1 VDRIII
7 RIEDVSFEGQGIGKS
22 DGLAFFVPDALPGD
36 LVEVLPTK
44 MKKRYAFAEVLS
56 LLEPS
61 KDRIEPLC
69 PHEKECGGCAFQ
81 RYSYEAQLELK
92 EKQIREKLIRIA
104 GIEDPLVKPIIAMDN
119 PFQYRNKAVFQVES
133 ALGAVG
139 YFEKKSHHVVDAPYC
154 MLQAEP
160 ANTIGQVIRE
170 YTRANPTT
178 VVQVIVKTAFHTGE
192 VMVIIIAEKTSLPK
206 QELLIQQ
213 LDEAIEALE
222 TNNQGVSYSLEN
234 VTLKEKNKER
244 NILIAGKPTINEE
257 MMGLEFEISANSFYQ
272 VNTLQTEKLYQKAL
286 EYADLKGHENVL
298 DIYCGVGTIGLLAAK
313 NAKRVLGIESVKDAI
328 INANRN
334 ATING
339 LVNITFKWGK
349 AEEELPKGLE
359 WDPHVVFLDPPRQG
373 CAPELL
379 EAVVKAS
386 PKRIVYVSCDP
397 ATLSRD
403 LKYLTQEGYKFIEAT
418 PVDMFP
424 WTNHVETVVLMS
436 RVEK

>member
-1 VDRIII
+1 MDRTTV
-7 RIEDVSFEGQGIGKS
+7 RIEDISFEGQGIGRS
-22 DGLAFFVPDALPGD
+22 HGLTYFVENALPGD
-36 LVEVLPTK
+36 LVEVIPTK
-44 MKKRYAFAEVLS
+44 MKKRYAFGEVLS
-56 LLEPS
+56 FLEPS
-61 KDRIEPLC
+61 AARIEPQC
-69 PHEKECGGCAFQ
+69 PHEDKCGGCTFQ
-81 RYSYEAQLELK
+81 RYSYEAQLKLK

-104 GIEDPLVKPIIAMDN
+104 GIENPLVKPIIAMDK
-119 PFQYRNKAVFQVES
+119 PFEYRNKVTLQVDPVS
-133 ALGAVG
+133 GDVG
-139 YFEKKSHHVVDAPYC
+139 FHMKKSHQIVDTPYC

-160 ANTIGQVIRE
+160 ANTVGQVIRK
-170 YTRANPTT
+170 YIKNNPTNIL
-178 VVQVIVKTAFHTGE
+178 QVIVKTAFYTGE
-192 VMVIIIAEKTSLPK
+192 VMVVIIAEKLALPN
-206 QELLIQQ
+206 QDLLIQQ

-222 TNNQGVSYSLEN
+222 PTDEGVTYSLEN
-234 VTLKEKNKER
+234 VSLKEKGKDR
-244 NILIAGKPTINEE
+244 ITLLAGKPNILEE

-272 VNTLQTEKLYQKAL
+272 VNTLQTEKLYQKTL
-286 EYADLKGHENVL
+286 EYAGLKGHENVL
-298 DIYCGVGTIGLLAAK
+298 DLYCGVGTIGLLAAK
-313 NAKRVLGIESVKDAI
+313 KAKRVLGIESVKDAI

-359 WDPHVVFLDPPRQG
+359 WEPDVVFLDPPRTG

-379 EAVVKAS
+379 EAVVKSA

-397 ATLSRD
+397 ATLARD
-403 LKYLTQEGYKFIEAT
+403 IKYLAQEGYKFIEAT

>member
-1 VDRIII
+1 MDRIII

-22 DGLAFFVPDALPGD
+22 DGLAFFVSDALPGD
-36 LVEVLPTK
+36 LVEVVPTK

-61 KDRIEPLC
+61 EDRIEPPC

-104 GIEDPLVKPIIAMDN
+104 GIENPLVNPIVAMEN
-119 PFQYRNKAVFQVES
+119 PFEYRNKGVFQVDPV
-133 ALGAVG
+133 LGDVG
-139 YFEKKSHHVVDAPYC
+139 YYKKKSHHLVDAPYC

-160 ANTIGQVIRE
+160 ANAIGQAIRE
-170 YTRANPTT
+170 YIRTNTTT
-178 VVQVIVKTAFHTGE
+178 VVQVIVRTAFNTGE
-192 VMVIIIAEKTSLPK
+192 VMVVIIAEKPSLPN
-206 QELLIQQ
+206 QNLLIQQ

-222 TNNQGVSYSLEN
+222 PTTGGVSYSLEN
-234 VTLKEKNKER
+234 VTLKEKEKDR
-244 NILIAGKPTINEE
+244 TVLLAGEPTINEE
-257 MMGLEFEISANSFYQ
+257 MLGLEFEISANSFYQ
-272 VNTLQTEKLYQKAL
+272 VNTLQTERLYQKAL
-286 EYADLKGHENVL
+286 EYANLNGNENVL

-313 NAKRVLGIESVKDAI
+313 NAKRVFGIESVKDAI

-339 LVNITFKWGK
+339 IVNITFKWGK

-359 WDPHVVFLDPPRQG
+359 CEPDVVFLDPPRAG

-379 EAVVKAS
+379 EAVVKAA

-403 LKYLTQEGYKFIEAT
+403 LKFLTQEGYKFIEAT

-424 WTNHVETVVLMS
+424 WTIHIETVVLIQ
-436 RVEK
+436 RKN